1 MMTLISSLEVLVC
14 LLCTTRWAEGTFL
27 RVNKGLKV
35 MKGQSAFL
43 AEEDLQF
50 DIPKEKDACK
60 VEVVTNEPI
69 TQRVGRLTPQVFDC
83 HFLPDEVKY
92 VHNGCPILNED
103 NILLWLY
110 RFTETETFTE
120 MFHLHVKLIEP
131 DCNIITLGPKSL
143 EVPEFYGISNVIDRN
158 SLSFN
163 YDRKLNLECT
173 VRVATQETLLP
184 VHGQLVIGEPERT
197 EPRGDEPHSFVPIAQ
212 RIMNRAGVK
221 CKDEICRQGLKL
233 VQTTKVNCD
242 DFLLMGLRYQHLDP
256 PSPDIDYI
264 AIRLDLTDTRSRNIH
279 KSEHAWIP
287 VRIKNAIPNQSPKPA
302 FMSMFILEV
311 DQFILTPLTTGA
323 LDAEDSETPKSLL
336 IFNITRPP
344 PQGYITHL
352 SDHTKPISSFT
363 WNDLNEILIAYQPP
377 NSSHTERRN
386 YEVEFEVHDFFFERS
401 SPIMVHISIRTA
413 DTNAPRVSW
422 NMGLALLEG
431 QSRPITWD
439 QFQIVDNDNIKVVRL
454 ITVDGLQ
461 HGRLTVRGGKG
472 FMFTVSDIKAGVVR
486 YHHDDS
492 DTTKDFVVFRI
503 FDGRHSTRHKFP
515 INILP
520 KDDSPPFLITN
531 VMLELCY
538 PVGRFLQRDLFN
550 AIVHYQHLGNEV
562 FEDSFEFILSDSH
575 DPPNLSEPQVVIVH
589 ITPVDDQLPKEAPGV
604 VRYLV
609 VKETEVVHL
618 TKKQL
623 HFTDVESPDR
633 ELTYTITTPPFF
645 TSVYGR
651 PDAGKLFLV
660 DSIPKFTKDPAAP
673 MLRLFTQH
681 AVNYMKVAYMP
692 PIQDIGPDPQHI
704 QFVFSV
710 TNQHGGTLIG
720 ICFNITVLP
729 VDNQPPEVFTNQLK
743 VEEGGVCLVS
753 VDHLL
758 VTDWDTREET
768 IRVRLERKPHH
779 GEVELDGFPI
789 KEGGT
794 FTLQD
799 IKNQKVRYRHDSS
812 ETLQDDILFIASDG
826 INSADFVLQVKVL
839 PVNDEVPVVKP
850 GLNPML
856 HCAEGQ
862 EVIITSK
869 YIYSTDSDSDDQK
882 LTYMIARQP
891 YHGVVRKNGNI
902 VDRFIQ
908 ADIIAGTVTFRHTGG
923 EIGLNPQFDTIT
935 FVISDEEAGTHQ
947 SCCYDG
953 PLPPAVRLHDLL
965 PVYDLKITVFPVDN
979 QPPTIITGDMFVV
992 DEGSSAPI
1000 TINHLSVSD
1009 ADTPLEELE
1018 CVLASPPQFGYIE
1031 NVLPTP
1037 GFEKSNMGISIGS
1050 FTMKHVKERHIN
1062 YVQSRHKRTEPT
1074 ADQFMIY
1081 VTDGKHRS
1089 IETPFYVII
1098 NPTNDEVPHFLARN
1112 ITVQEGQMKELGPS
1126 IINVVDLD
1134 IPQDNLEFTII
1145 QQPQHGMIMNGIY
1158 GNDITR
1164 YKQHI
1169 NGHHNHDLPV
1179 HDFTMD
1185 DLKHVTNRRVL
1196 TCKRF
1201 VVEQL
1206 DKSSPRIVHLQCV
1219 SKVELLKDG
1228 RYGSYISSRDLKATD
1243 ADTKDE
1249 EIIFQILRPPDFGY
1263 LENATTGDFVRQRF
1277 TQKDLNR
1284 RHILYVINPSLE
1296 ALSDSLEFLVSDPTG
1311 NTGIPQMLELKWSR
1325 IEFSQSEYVVCED
1338 VGTLSLPITREG
1350 YAMESSFIGI
1360 KVNEISA
1367 SVGKDFTLSPSSLI
1381 QFDPG
1386 VSTRTWNIGITSDRL
1401 EEAEEVFEVVLNS
1414 PVNTVLGSKT
1424 KLVVRIT
1431 DSRKGQCSNSKNT
1444 GQVPAVPRLRGQPS
1458 PVTAEYPPPSHGV
1471 IQVEKISLT
1480 PVEGTGW
1487 TRGDVSQEY
1496 NPPPPKK
1503 RLRVIGNGKT
1513 VHPSYVERNGTDV
1526 VFTYHGIMSLR
1537 VEDDSSPSNSGK
1549 RAKVLVT
1556 SRGQQRYPVGSPR
1569 STELLHSDRATV
1581 HSTKQD
1587 INAKKCPPGWIYHG
1601 THCYYISTDHKS
1613 TWNSAARACKEM

>member
-14 LLCTTRWAEGTFL
+14 LLCTTRWAEGSFL

-69 TQRVGRLTPQVFDC
+69 TQRVGRLTPQFIT
-83 HFLPDEVKY
+83 F
-92 VHNGCPILNED
+92 
-103 NILLWLY
+103 
-110 RFTETETFTE
+110 RFA
-120 MFHLHVKLIEP
+120 
-131 DCNIITLGPKSL
+131 DW
-143 EVPEFYGISNVIDRN
+143 
-158 SLSFN
+158 
-163 YDRKLNLECT
+163 
-173 VRVATQETLLP
+173 
-184 VHGQLVIGEPERT
+184 
-197 EPRGDEPHSFVPIAQ
+197 
-212 RIMNRAGVK
+212 
-221 CKDEICRQGLKL
+221 RQ
-233 VQTTKVNCD
+233 
-242 DFLLMGLRYQHLDP
+242 
-256 PSPDIDYI
+256 
-264 AIRLDLTDTRSRNIH
+264 
-279 KSEHAWIP
+279 
-287 VRIKNAIPNQSPKPA
+287 
-302 FMSMFILEV
+302 
-311 DQFILTPLTTGA
+311 
-323 LDAEDSETPKSLL
+323 
-336 IFNITRPP
+336 
-344 PQGYITHL
+344 
-352 SDHTKPISSFT
+352 
-363 WNDLNEILIAYQPP
+363 
-377 NSSHTERRN
+377 
-386 YEVEFEVHDFFFERS
+386 
-401 SPIMVHISIRTA
+401 
-413 DTNAPRVSW
+413 
-422 NMGLALLEG
+422 GLALLEG

-531 VMLELCY
+531 VMLELCEGQTALIQSSMLQASDMDSSDDYIVFNITRPPQAGEILKKPGPDVLGKNQRTAFYYYSLLGIHIHAGEYSY
-538 PVGRFLQRDLFN
+538 PVGWFLQRDLFN
-550 AIVHYQHLGNEV
+550 AIVHYRHLGNEV

-575 DPPNLSEPQVVIVH
+575 DPPNLSEPQ
-589 ITPVDDQLPKEAPGV
+589 
-604 VRYLV
+604 
-609 VKETEVVHL
+609 
-618 TKKQL
+618 
-623 HFTDVESPDR
+623 
-633 ELTYTITTPPFF
+633 
-645 TSVYGR
+645 
-651 PDAGKLFLV
+651 
-660 DSIPKFTKDPAAP
+660 
-673 MLRLFTQH
+673 H

-692 PIQDIGPDPQHI
+692 PTQDIGPDPQHI

-743 VEEGGVCLVS
+743 VAEGGVCLVS

-758 VTDWDTREET
+758 VTDRDTREET
-768 IRVRLERKPHH
+768 IWVRLERKPHH

-794 FTLQD
+794 FSLQH

-826 INSADFVLQVKVL
+826 INTADFVLHVKVL

-862 EVIITSK
+862 EVIITSE

-979 QPPTIITGDMFVV
+979 QPPTIIIGDMFVV

-1018 CVLASPPQFGYIE
+1018 CVLVSPPQFGYIE

-1037 GFEKSNMGISIGS
+1037 GFEKSNMGISIGGVGSLGQDS
-1050 FTMKHVKERHIN
+1050 FSFHLWDGSNRSPAQHFYITVKDMEKGDIA
-1062 YVQSRHKRTEPT
+1062 VFVKPLKISKGEQVMLT
-1074 ADQFMIY
+1074 
-1081 VTDGKHRS
+1081 TDTLLSVDGTDKP
-1089 IETPFYVII
+1089 EELMYVITSLPASGHI
-1098 NPTNDEVPHFLARN
+1098 EYVSYPGVP
-1112 ITVQEGQMKELGPS
+1112 ITTFSQM
-1126 IINVVDLD
+1126 D
-1134 IPQDNLEFTII
+1134 IAAQTVCF
-1145 QQPQHGMIMNGIY
+1145 
-1158 GNDITR
+1158 
-1164 YKQHI
+1164 
-1169 NGHHNHDLPV
+1169 V
-1179 HDFTMD
+1179 HD
-1185 DLKHVTNRRVL
+1185 NRAHSPTEVL
-1196 TCKRF
+1196 RF
-1201 VVEQL
+1201 VVSNGLSTQNGTMEIAVETADRVLPTVSRNTGLLVLEGSMMVIPPEALQLSDPDTPAHSLTFQLAQLPRYGQLSWRGAPLLQHSFTQL
-1206 DKSSPRIVHLQCV
+1206 DVN
-1219 SKVELLKDG
+1219 
-1228 RYGSYISSRDLKATD
+1228 SRDLAYKHTGGD
-1243 ADTKDE
+1243 S
-1249 EIIFQILRPPDFGY
+1249 QIDRFS
-1263 LENATTGDFVRQRF
+1263 FVASDGTNHGFLIDGEKQTEPVFF
-1277 TQKDLNR
+1277 TIQ
-1284 RHILYVINPSLE
+1284 
-1296 ALSDSLEFLVSDPTG
+1296 
-1311 NTGIPQMLELKWSR
+1311 
-1325 IEFSQSEYVVCED
+1325 
-1338 VGTLSLPITREG
+1338 
-1350 YAMESSFIGI
+1350 
-1360 KVNEISA
+1360 VNEISA

-1414 PVNTVLGSKT
+1414 PVNTVLGSKM

-1444 GQVPAVPRLRGQPS
+1444 GQVPAVPRLRGQPP

-1569 STELLHSDRATV
+1569 STELLYSDRATV